1 MDLQLK
7 GHVAIVQGASK
18 GIGRGIAEAL
28 AAEGCDLVVT
38 ARTPDTLAAAAREIA
53 ARHGVRVE
61 PIAQDSADV
70 AAMPSLVEKAVA
82 ALGRLDIIVA
92 NSGGPSPGG
101 FRDLAIEQWR
111 AAAELVLLSPVALL
125 RAALP
130 HLESSPAPRF
140 LVVTSSSTREPVVG
154 LTLSNTLRPGVVGLI
169 KTLALELGPKGICCH
184 SLAPG
189 RIDTD
194 RLAAVIARQA
204 TIGNKSTDDVKA
216 AMLGSIPLGRLG
228 TTTDFGNV
236 AAFLASPKAGYLTGL
251 NLLIDGGLV
260 KSI

>member
-28 AAEGCDLVVT
+28 AAEGCNLVLT
-38 ARTPDTLAAAAREIA
+38 ARTPDTLEAAALDIATRHGVIAEPMAMDSAEIA
-53 ARHGVRVE
+53 ALPSVVSKA
-61 PIAQDSADV
+61 IAGF
-70 AAMPSLVEKAVA
+70 
-82 ALGRLDIIVA
+82 GRLDIIVA
-92 NSGGPSPGG
+92 NSGGPAPGG

-111 AAAELVLLSPVALL
+111 AAAELVLISPVALL
-125 RAALP
+125 QAALP
-130 HLESSPAPRF
+130 YLERSPAPRF
-140 LVVTSSSTREPVVG
+140 FVVTSSSTREPVVG

-169 KTLALELGPKGICCH
+169 KTLALELGPRGICCH

-194 RLAAVIARQA
+194 RLAAVIQRQA
-204 TIGNKSTDDVKA
+204 TIGNKSTDDVRA

-228 TTTDFGNV
+228 TTGDFGNV
-236 AAFLASPKAGYLTGL
+236 TAFLASPRASYLTGL
-251 NLLIDGGLV
+251 NILIDGGLI